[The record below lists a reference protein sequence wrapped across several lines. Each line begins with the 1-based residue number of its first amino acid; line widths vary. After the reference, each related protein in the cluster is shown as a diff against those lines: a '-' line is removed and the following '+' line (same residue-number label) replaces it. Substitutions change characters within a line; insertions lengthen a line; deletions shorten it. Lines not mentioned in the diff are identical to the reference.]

1 MSSVFLNFLICIFI
15 SLIFFC
21 FLVFSPE
28 CSLSIFIF
36 ALAFTAIYYIIM
48 IEQMQKEVKKMH
60 SIVSVV
66 RRAVDE
72 YKMIAKD
79 AIVTVG
85 LSGGKDSLLLLSAL
99 KQLSRFHPAN
109 FSVAAVYVDMGFGM
123 VSTERLQQYCDALE
137 VPLIIKSTDLAHIIF
152 ETRKESNP
160 CALCARMRRAILHD
174 SALEMGSRVIALG
187 HHRDDAVETFMMN
200 LLFEERIG
208 CFQPV
213 TYLSRKD
220 VHVIRPLIYLTEA
233 QIKNAAARLELPV
246 LKSPCPMDGNTKR
259 EEIKTLISSL
269 SEEYPRLSDSVF
281 GALRRSDLDGWRSEK

>member
-1 MSSVFLNFLICIFI
+1 
-15 SLIFFC
+15 
-21 FLVFSPE
+21 
-28 CSLSIFIF
+28 
-36 ALAFTAIYYIIM
+36 
-48 IEQMQKEVKKMH
+48 MH
-60 SIVSVV
+60 STVSIV

-72 YKMIAKD
+72 YKMIPQDAK
-79 AIVTVG
+79 VTVG
-85 LSGGKDSLLLLSAL
+85 LSGGKDSLLLLAAL
-99 KQLSRFHPAN
+99 SQLSRFHPAS
-109 FSVAAVYVDMGFGM
+109 FSVEAVFVDMGFKT
-123 VSTERLQQYCDALE
+123 VSTDGLQAFCKALD
-137 VPLIIKSTDLAHIIF
+137 VPLHIKKTDLAKIIF
-152 ETRKESNP
+152 ETRAESNP

-174 SALEMGSRVIALG
+174 SALEIGSRIIALG

-259 EEIKTLISSL
+259 EEIKTLLSSL
-269 SEEYPRLSDSVF
+269 SKEYPRLSDSIF
-281 GALRRSDLDGWRSEK
+281 GALKRSDLDGWNTEK